1 MLYRSDFQVLGKG
14 QWGSLGHCCSAPDG
28 FYYWMEDRKV
38 WRWLGT
44 REAVLWAIL
53 NRTNSTDLV
62 GSARTPAW
70 DIEADMQNASYVIFW
85 CTAPLIYISIYIFWW
100 TLCSFWNF
108 HLFLFLCD
116 NSKLEVLFC
125 LFYIFTVGICHF
137 TKGGCCCEYTLVL
150 LGFSGV
156 HRGGYLRA
164 ERVLPW
170 GCHPVLC
177 KALLW
182 GRSICCRNSVTDPGR
197 SCIERW
203 CVNVFL
209 KALKDFLIRV
219 FKTRLCSYRLVCYSW
234 VPAALSS
241 AGCRRTA
248 APGSLTAQG
257 VSARHPAPP
266 AAWRCAGQAASYRR
280 QLSAGPSPPRRLRE
294 QPGHGGTPA
303 VGGSGCAQARG
314 GSALSRGVLLH
325 RGRRG
330 RGPGRGEGGRRKAK
344 RLDAGGGGICG
355 AAQAVAPGPARLWLA
370 KWGGLDLACGWVQ
383 DGVRYGS
390 LSASRMG
397 AREARPGGGL
407 GLFPGAE
414 SRGRGPSGAR
424 LLCCAASFAVRAV
437 EAAAVGF
444 YWGSAFMARRDFLLL
459 ITDVFSSNLWC
470 RGISVFTVV
479 NNERRFDF

>member
-28 FYYWMEDRKV
+28 FYHWMEDRKV

-108 HLFLFLCD
+108 PLFLYLCD

-137 TKGGCCCEYTLVL
+137 TKGGCCCKYTLVL

-248 APGSLTAQG
+248 APGSLTAQV
-257 VSARHPAPP
+257 VSPRHPAPP

-294 QPGHGGTPA
+294 QPGHGGTPGGRERLCA
-303 VGGSGCAQARG
+303 GAGWVGALARRASTPGSPGARAG
-314 GSALSRGVLLH
+314 QRWGRAKESEATR
-325 RGRRG
+325 RGRRRDLRCGAG
-330 RGPGRGEGGRRKAK
+330 RG
-344 RLDAGGGGICG
+344 AG
-355 AAQAVAPGPARLWLA
+355 PGPARLWLA

-397 AREARPGGGL
+397 AREARPGARAVPRSWEPGKGSEWSAPPLLRSVLRCTRCGG
-407 GLFPGAE
+407 
-414 SRGRGPSGAR
+414 RGRR
-424 LLCCAASFAVRAV
+424 
-437 EAAAVGF
+437 
-444 YWGSAFMARRDFLLL
+444 FLLRQCVYGSQGFFV
-459 ITDVFSSNLWC
+459 TYYGCVFKQFVMPRYICIHCSK
-470 RGISVFTVV
+470 
-479 NNERRFDF
+479 

>member
-53 NRTNSTDLV
+53 NRTNSTDLL
-62 GSARTPAW
+62 GIARTPAW

-108 HLFLFLCD
+108 PLFLYLCD

-355 AAQAVAPGPARLWLA
+355 AVRRSAGRGAGPGPALIGEVGRAWPCLRVSAGRCALRVTE
-370 KWGGLDLACGWVQ
+370 CFPH
-383 DGVRYGS
+383 GS
-390 LSASRMG
+390 
-397 AREARPGGGL
+397 
-407 GLFPGAE
+407 
-414 SRGRGPSGAR
+414 
-424 LLCCAASFAVRAV
+424 
-437 EAAAVGF
+437 
-444 YWGSAFMARRDFLLL
+444 
-459 ITDVFSSNLWC
+459 
-470 RGISVFTVV
+470 
-479 NNERRFDF
+479 